1 MKRIAALILLACLTA
16 KANAFEPFVVSGIR
30 VDGLTRIAPGTV
42 FSYLPVEQG
51 DTLTDARAQEAIRA
65 LFRTGFFSDVS
76 LDRQGS
82 ILVVTVVERPSIAKI
97 DIRGNKDIKTEEL
110 MKGLKQIGLAEGDT
124 FDRLALERVQ
134 QELTRQYY
142 NRGKYNVTIDP
153 HVTHLDRNR
162 VAIDIEI
169 REGKA
174 ARIKEINIVG
184 NTAYSD
190 KQIRGDF
197 ESSTSNWTSWYSHDD
212 QYSREKFTGDLEK
225 LQNFYLDRGYANF
238 AINSTE
244 VAISPDKR
252 DMYIDADVH
261 EGHLYK
267 IADVKLLGR
276 LVLPEA
282 ALRRL
287 VLVKPGDTFSRRR
300 IEASTN
306 AITLVLSNIGYAF
319 AKVTPVPKIDK
330 ENRTVDLTLFIE
342 PGQRVYVRRIV
353 FKGNSTT
360 EDEVMRREMRQFEGG
375 WYSQAAIDRSKVRL
389 ERLGFFK
396 SVEIKNERVPGSS
409 DEVDLLV
416 KVAEEP
422 SGALQFG
429 VGYSQVSG
437 VIGSFSVSER
447 NFLGTGKQVSAQ
459 VQQSSFL
466 KQYSLSYLDPYF
478 TDNGVSLGYNA
489 SYTELNQGQANI
501 ASYLYNTKSFSSYF
515 GIPISETDTINVGLG
530 LSSNTINTYPG
541 LTPQPLIDY
550 QNLLGHRTIHSW
562 TATISYAHDTRNQY
576 FTPTRG
582 GLQSISAEIALPGS
596 TVQYYKLF
604 AISSNYFPL
613 PKSFVLGLTG
623 NVGYGKTY
631 GRDSGLAFPFWQNYY
646 GGGVTDVRG
655 FMDNTLGPRLTVPG
669 YLNAQPIGG
678 AFKVLGRAELFLP
691 LPFLKDSNTARV
703 SLFYDTGNVF
713 STYNQ
718 FAWGQ
723 LRSSVGIGLQW
734 RAPIGPINISYAM
747 PIKYNRV
754 TDAPFI
760 ERFQFTFGSTF

>member
-76 LDRQGS
+76 LDRQGN

-190 KQIRGDF
+190 KQIRSDF

-276 LVLPEA
+276 LVLPEE

-353 FKGNSTT
+353 FEGNTST
-360 EDEVMRREMRQFEGG
+360 EDLVLRREMRQFEGG
-375 WYSQAAIDRSKVRL
+375 WYSQAAIDRSKIRL
-389 ERLGFFK
+389 ERLGFFSK
-396 SVEIKNERVPGSS
+396 VTIKNERVPGST
-409 DEVDLLV
+409 DQVDLKV
-416 KVAEEP
+416 KVKEEP

-429 VGYSQVSG
+429 LGYAQITG
-437 VIGSFSVSER
+437 MIGSVSVSQR
-447 NFLGTGKQVSAQ
+447 NFMGTGKQISAQ
-459 VQQSSFL
+459 IQESSYL
-466 KQYSLSYLDPYF
+466 KSYVFSYLDPYF
-478 TDNGVSLGYNA
+478 TQSGISLGYNF
-489 SYTELNQGQANI
+489 SYTVLNQGQANI
-501 ASYLYNTKSFSSYF
+501 ASYLYNTKAFSTYI
-515 GIPISETDTINVGLG
+515 GIPISETDTVNLGLG
-530 LSSNTINTYPG
+530 LSSNVINTYPNI
-541 LTPQPLIDY
+541 TPQSLINY
-550 QNLLGHRTIHSW
+550 QNQVGHKTIHSW
-562 TATISYAHDTRNQY
+562 TSTISYAHDTRNRY
-576 FTPTRG
+576 FTPSRG
-582 GLQSISAEIALPGS
+582 GLQYVSAEVAMPGS
-596 TVQYYKLF
+596 TVEYYKLF
-604 AISSNYFPL
+604 AQSSNYFPL
-613 PKSFVLGLTG
+613 PKHFVLGLNG
-623 NVGYGKTY
+623 SVGYGSTY
-631 GRDSGLAFPFWQNYY
+631 GKDSNLAFPFWQNYY
-646 GGGVTDVRG
+646 AGGVTDVRG
-655 FMDNTLGPRLTVPG
+655 FQLNTLGPKEIVPG
-669 YLNAQPIGG
+669 YSIAQPIGG
-678 AFKVLGRAELFLP
+678 SFKVRGAANLFLP
-691 LPFLKDSNTARV
+691 LPFLRDSNTARV
-703 SLFYDTGNVF
+703 ALFYDMGNVF
-713 STYNQ
+713 STYSQ
-718 FAWGQ
+718 FHWGG
-723 LRSSVGIGLQW
+723 LASSVGIGLQW
-734 RAPIGPINISYAM
+734 RAPIGPIDISYAI
-747 PIKYNRV
+747 PIRYSPAE
-754 TDAPFI
+754 APFI
-760 ERFQFTFGSTF
+760 SHLQFTFGSAF